1 MVKIVFL
8 ELFSYARLLFS
19 SFLYMFF
26 SVNSKKSILSCQLG
40 YENIFNGLY
49 LCRFSWCTTYRNS
62 NFQGNYLAPLSD
74 ISNFSIIPNFC
85 NILHEY
91 VIKRKGNSI
100 FVNIY
105 KWNMLPISLKLNFI
119 KMISVLIVIFPYTY
133 TIFLFASFLL
143 IYVHGLSETSLFNQL
158 LLNWLFSFVIFLSMS
173 LFLNYIYYDNLI
185 EFSTMKFLV
194 IFLGSSWNLNFIC
207 IHQSN
212 MNNSKNIILS

>member
-62 NFQGNYLAPLSD
+62 NFKGNYLAPLSD

-119 KMISVLIVIFPYTY
+119 KMISVLIVILYILQCKYSPILIQYFY
-133 TIFLFASFLL
+133 LL
-143 IYVHGLSETSLFNQL
+143 HFYWYMYMDYLKPHYSINCYWTDYFHL
-158 LLNWLFSFVIFLSMS
+158 
-173 LFLNYIYYDNLI
+173 
-185 EFSTMKFLV
+185 
-194 IFLGSSWNLNFIC
+194 
-207 IHQSN
+207 
-212 MNNSKNIILS
+212 